1 MKTAI
6 SIPDPVFEAAENL
19 AKNLGVSR
27 SELFSSAIVE
37 FMENH
42 KYENVTEAL
51 NKVYATED
59 SSVDEQLSFQTRA
72 TFNKGR
78 ILTVWVTTDYEKDP
92 READWKE
99 LEARISEGTADGSN
113 EKFVGSGSISLDC
126 VTGTMRIAFRYLGG
140 DPGPT
145 TNYDI
150 DNILIRGKVH

>member
-59 SSVDEQLSFQTRA
+59 SSVDEQLSLIQS
-72 TFNKGR
+72 K
-78 ILTVWVTTDYEKDP
+78 
-92 READWKE
+92 
-99 LEARISEGTADGSN
+99 
-113 EKFVGSGSISLDC
+113 SISQD
-126 VTGTMRIAFRYLGG
+126 
-140 DPGPT
+140 DW
-145 TNYDI
+145 
-150 DNILIRGKVH
+150 